1 MRPAKS
7 PPAASRQ
14 LTTSNAAALLSICPG
29 LRLRV
34 VLVLVDG
41 LAGVVL
47 PLVLTTAAIRNTV
60 EPVMR
65 WFRNSGLKVFLKAC
79 LLPALAGLAVPAR
92 IAVAQAPALPIAA
105 AQAPAPP
112 IAAAQAPVPAV
123 AVADDHAALIAR
135 MRQAAH
141 VYSQGLEDFL
151 CTKITTRSGDRSGA
165 GSRWKPLDVEESEV
179 RYVEHKETE
188 TLLKV
193 NGQSTNLNIKQ
204 GYFIP
209 GGEFGAS
216 LLQIFSSSVHAQFT
230 FDHQESAGSQ
240 QLCVFRYR
248 VPFETSHWGMS
259 DGTQNVG
266 FAHHGMVYADCESG
280 AVMRL
285 HMESEP
291 AEMHRLMFHF
301 PVGERLD
308 VSYRPTLIAGKEF
321 LLPYSAEAIAWY
333 DADWTRAEMQF
344 QNYRKFQSDSR
355 IIIPD
360 HQEIVPDPPS
370 PQPQP

>member
-1 MRPAKS
+1 MRSFRYA
-7 PPAASRQ
+7 
-14 LTTSNAAALLSICPG
+14 G
-29 LRLRV
+29 L
-34 VLVLVDG
+34 
-41 LAGVVL
+41 
-47 PLVLTTAAIRNTV
+47 
-60 EPVMR
+60 EM
-65 WFRNSGLKVFLKAC
+65 FLKAC
-79 LLPALAGLAVPAR
+79 LLPALACLAILAR
-92 IAVAQAPALPIAA
+92 IAVAQAPAPPIAA

-112 IAAAQAPVPAV
+112 IAAT
-123 AVADDHAALIAR
+123 ADDHAALIAR
-135 MRQAAH
+135 MRQAVH
-141 VYSQGLEDFL
+141 VYSQGLEDFH

-165 GSRWKPLDVEESEV
+165 GSRWKQLDVQESEV
-179 RYVEHKETE
+179 SYVNHQEAE

-193 NGQSTNLNIKQ
+193 NGQSTNLKIKQ

-209 GGEFGAS
+209 GGEEFGAS
-216 LLQIFSSSVHAQFT
+216 LMQIFASSVHAQFT
-230 FDHQESAGSQ
+230 FDHQESAGPQ

-248 VPFETSHWGMS
+248 VPLETSRWAMS
-259 DGTQNVG
+259 DGTQSVG
-266 FAHHGMVYADCESG
+266 FAHHGMVYADCDSG

-291 AEMHRLMFHF
+291 AEMHRLMFHI

-333 DADWTRAEMQF
+333 DTDWTRAEMQF
-344 QNYRKFQSDSR
+344 QNYRKFQSNSR

-360 HQEIVPDPPS
+360 HQETVPDPPS

>member
-1 MRPAKS
+1 MRS
-7 PPAASRQ
+7 
-14 LTTSNAAALLSICPG
+14 
-29 LRLRV
+29 
-34 VLVLVDG
+34 
-41 LAGVVL
+41 
-47 PLVLTTAAIRNTV
+47 
-60 EPVMR
+60 
-65 WFRNSGLKVFLKAC
+65 FRHAGLKVFLKAC
-79 LLPALAGLAVPAR
+79 LLPALAGLAVLAR
-92 IAVAQAPALPIAA
+92 IAVAQAPAPPAA
-105 AQAPAPP
+105 AV
-112 IAAAQAPVPAV
+112 AQAPVA
-123 AVADDHAALIAR
+123 AAADDHEALIAR

-141 VYSQGLEDFL
+141 VYTQGLEDFL

-165 GSRWKPLDVEESEV
+165 GSRWKPLDVQEAEV
-179 RYVEHKETE
+179 SYVNHQETE
-188 TLLKV
+188 RLLKV
-193 NGQSTNLNIKQ
+193 NGQSANLKIKQ

-209 GGEFGAS
+209 GGEFGTS

-248 VPFETSHWGMS
+248 VPLETSRWGMS
-259 DGTQNVG
+259 DGTQSVG
-266 FAHHGMVYADCESG
+266 FAHHGMVYADCDSG
-280 AVMRL
+280 AVMRF

-321 LLPYSAEAIAWY
+321 LLPNSAVAIAWY
-333 DADWTRAEMQF
+333 DSDWTRAEMQF
-344 QNYRKFQSDSR
+344 QNYRKFQSNSR

-360 HQEIVPDPPS
+360 HQEIVPDPSS

>member
-1 MRPAKS
+1 M
-7 PPAASRQ
+7 
-14 LTTSNAAALLSICPG
+14 
-29 LRLRV
+29 
-34 VLVLVDG
+34 
-41 LAGVVL
+41 
-47 PLVLTTAAIRNTV
+47 TTAAIRNTV

-92 IAVAQAPALPIAA
+92 IAVAQAP
-105 AQAPAPP
+105 
-112 IAAAQAPVPAV
+112 VPAV

-141 VYSQGLEDFL
+141 VYTQGLEDFL

-165 GSRWKPLDVEESEV
+165 GSRWKPLDAQEAEV
-179 RYVEHKETE
+179 SYVNHKEAE

-193 NGQSTNLNIKQ
+193 NGQSANLNIKQ
-204 GYFIP
+204 GYFVP

-216 LLQIFSSSVHAQFT
+216 LLQVFSSSVHAQFT
-230 FDHQESAGSQ
+230 FDHQESAGAQ

-248 VPFETSHWGMS
+248 VPLETSRWGMS
-259 DGTQNVG
+259 DGTQSVG
-266 FAHHGMVYADCESG
+266 FAHHGMVYADCDSG
-280 AVMRL
+280 AVLRL

-291 AEMHRLMFHF
+291 AQMHRLMFHF

>member
-1 MRPAKS
+1 MRS
-7 PPAASRQ
+7 
-14 LTTSNAAALLSICPG
+14 
-29 LRLRV
+29 
-34 VLVLVDG
+34 
-41 LAGVVL
+41 
-47 PLVLTTAAIRNTV
+47 
-60 EPVMR
+60 
-65 WFRNSGLKVFLKAC
+65 FRHAGLKVFLKAC
-79 LLPALAGLAVPAR
+79 LLPALAGLAVLAR
-92 IAVAQAPALPIAA
+92 IAVAQAPAPPAA
-105 AQAPAPP
+105 AV
-112 IAAAQAPVPAV
+112 AQAPVA
-123 AVADDHAALIAR
+123 AAADDHEALIAR

-141 VYSQGLEDFL
+141 VYTQGLEDFL

-165 GSRWKPLDVEESEV
+165 GSRWKPLDVQESEV
-179 RYVEHKETE
+179 SYVNYKETE

-193 NGQSTNLNIKQ
+193 NGQSANLKIKQ

-209 GGEFGAS
+209 GGEFGTS

-248 VPFETSHWGMS
+248 VPLETSRWGMS
-259 DGTQNVG
+259 DGTQSVG
-266 FAHHGMVYADCESG
+266 FAHHGMVYADCDSG
-280 AVMRL
+280 AVMRF

-333 DADWTRAEMQF
+333 DTDWTRAEMQF
-344 QNYRKFQSDSR
+344 QNYRKFQSNSR

-360 HQEIVPDPPS
+360 HQEIVPDPSS

>member
-1 MRPAKS
+1 MVP
-7 PPAASRQ
+7 Q
-14 LTTSNAAALLSICPG
+14 LRAESVPES
-29 LRLRV
+29 
-34 VLVLVDG
+34 
-41 LAGVVL
+41 
-47 PLVLTTAAIRNTV
+47 
-60 EPVMR
+60 
-65 WFRNSGLKVFLKAC
+65 
-79 LLPALAGLAVPAR
+79 LPASCACRPRSPCPHCRCAGAR
-92 IAVAQAPALPIAA
+92 TAHRRRAGARTA
-105 AQAPAPP
+105 

-259 DGTQNVG
+259 DGTRTSVSRTTAWSTPIATAAPSCASTWNRSQPRCIASCSI
-266 FAHHGMVYADCESG
+266 FPSASG
-280 AVMRL
+280 
-285 HMESEP
+285 S
-291 AEMHRLMFHF
+291 
-301 PVGERLD
+301 
-308 VSYRPTLIAGKEF
+308 T
-321 LLPYSAEAIAWY
+321 SATA
-333 DADWTRAEMQF
+333 
-344 QNYRKFQSDSR
+344 
-355 IIIPD
+355 
-360 HQEIVPDPPS
+360 PP
-370 PQPQP
+370 

>member
-92 IAVAQAPALPIAA
+92 IAVAQAP
-105 AQAPAPP
+105 
-112 IAAAQAPVPAV
+112 VPAV

-141 VYSQGLEDFL
+141 VYTQGLEDFL

-165 GSRWKPLDVEESEV
+165 GSRWKPLDAQEAEV
-179 RYVEHKETE
+179 SYVNHKEAE

-193 NGQSTNLNIKQ
+193 NGQSANLNI
-204 GYFIP
+204 
-209 GGEFGAS
+209 
-216 LLQIFSSSVHAQFT
+216 
-230 FDHQESAGSQ
+230 
-240 QLCVFRYR
+240 
-248 VPFETSHWGMS
+248 
-259 DGTQNVG
+259 
-266 FAHHGMVYADCESG
+266 
-280 AVMRL
+280 
-285 HMESEP
+285 
-291 AEMHRLMFHF
+291 
-301 PVGERLD
+301 
-308 VSYRPTLIAGKEF
+308 
-321 LLPYSAEAIAWY
+321 
-333 DADWTRAEMQF
+333 
-344 QNYRKFQSDSR
+344 
-355 IIIPD
+355 
-360 HQEIVPDPPS
+360 
-370 PQPQP
+370 

>member
-1 MRPAKS
+1 MRS
-7 PPAASRQ
+7 
-14 LTTSNAAALLSICPG
+14 
-29 LRLRV
+29 
-34 VLVLVDG
+34 
-41 LAGVVL
+41 
-47 PLVLTTAAIRNTV
+47 
-60 EPVMR
+60 
-65 WFRNSGLKVFLKAC
+65 FRHAGLKVFLKAC
-79 LLPALAGLAVPAR
+79 LLPALAGLAVCAR
-92 IAVAQAPALPIAA
+92 IAA
-105 AQAPAPP
+105 AQPPAPP
-112 IAAAQAPVPAV
+112 IAGVAQAPVPAV
-123 AVADDHAALIAR
+123 ADAHAALIAR

-141 VYSQGLEDFL
+141 VYTQGLEDFL

-165 GSRWKPLDVEESEV
+165 GSRWKPLDVQESEV
-179 RYVEHKETE
+179 RYVNHQETE

-193 NGQSTNLNIKQ
+193 NGQSAKLKIKQ

-209 GGEFGAS
+209 GDEFGDK

-248 VPFETSHWGMS
+248 VPFETSRWGMS
-259 DGTQNVG
+259 DGTQSVG
-266 FAHHGMVYADCESG
+266 FAHHGMVYADCDSG
-280 AVMRL
+280 AVMRF

-321 LLPYSAEAIAWY
+321 LLPFSAEAIAWY
-333 DADWTRAEMQF
+333 DTDWTRAEMQF
-344 QNYRKFQSDSR
+344 QNYRKFQSNSR

-360 HQEIVPDPPS
+360 HQETVPDPPS